1 IIFEYQARTDN
12 QGHFAFERVIPGPA
26 AVSRAI
32 PTLPNHLLLSPWV
45 HIEVEP
51 GQTARVRLGGMGR
64 PVVGRAVKPAGSK
77 VSLDWTNSS
86 NHFQLKPPPIN
97 EPKNMNKEQRAAWY
111 KAWITTEE
119 GKAHLAYLR
128 DPRFYAFRV
137 ERDGSFRIDDVIP
150 GPYELTF
157 WLGDGR

>member
-1 IIFEYQARTDN
+1 
-12 QGHFAFERVIPGPA
+12 
-26 AVSRAI
+26 
-32 PTLPNHLLLSPWV
+32 SPWV
-45 HIEVEP
+45 HIKVEP

-77 VSLDWTNSS
+77 VSIDWTNSS

-137 ERDGSFRIDDVIP
+137 EPDGSFRIDDVIP

-157 WLGDGR
+157 WLGDGRNPHQAVATASRPVVVLGIPGGRSDQPLDLGTIELSAAP